1 MANQAKTTTVGK
13 YGVPA
18 DVVPMLPGWQLKH
31 LQELTQVRQS
41 ALATRAPDG
50 RMTYEEEMG
59 YQRRYAKGA
68 KLCEKLAQWLI
79 DQAYEGP
86 LPCVALVMASEDVA
100 HVGNFLASQ
109 RHRVAKRG
117 VAS

>member
-1 MANQAKTTTVGK
+1 MKGQAKTTTVGK

-41 ALATRAPDG
+41 ALTTRAPDG
-50 RMTYEEEMG
+50 RMTYDEEMG

-68 KLCEKLAQWLI
+68 KYCKQLARWLI
-79 DQAYEGP
+79 EQAYEGP

-100 HVGNFLASQ
+100 RAGNFLASQ
-109 RHRVAKRG
+109 RHRVVKREA
-117 VAS
+117 VS